1 LKPSSWSLNQISRMP
16 EAIIDVIWV
25 IALDLLKGVLG
36 YMLISYLTIQSPAIF
51 DHALLSLKETFL
63 EAPKEG
69 FLGDHPEANHTS
81 WDSSGSSLLDEGFVM
96 GDVSRT
102 LHQVFK
108 TC

>member
-1 LKPSSWSLNQISRMP
+1 M
-16 EAIIDVIWV
+16 DVVRV
-25 IALDLLKGVLG
+25 IAFDLLQGVLG
-36 YMLISYLTIQSPAIF
+36 LMLITYLTIQGPAIF

-69 FLGDHPEANHTS
+69 FLGDHLEANHTS
-81 WDSSGSSLLDEGFVM
+81 WDSSGSSLLDEAFAT
-96 GDVSRT
+96 GDVTRT